1 MRHRKS
7 GKSLGRS
14 ASHRKS
20 MFKSMVSS
28 LITHE
33 RIQTTH
39 TKAKELRPI
48 IEKVI
53 SLGKKN
59 DLHARRLAARVVRDK
74 DALAKLFDE
83 LAPRYEERNGGYTR
97 IIKLAP
103 RKGDNAPVSLIEL
116 VDSQWEEAAS
126 ME

>member
-20 MFKSMVSS
+20 MFKSMVCS

-59 DLHARRLAARVVRDK
+59 DLHARRRAARVVRDK
-74 DALAKLFDE
+74 AALAKLFDE

-116 VDSQWEEAAS
+116 VDSQWEEAAA

>member
-1 MRHRKS
+1 
-7 GKSLGRS
+7 
-14 ASHRKS
+14 
-20 MFKSMVSS
+20 MFKSMMSS

-48 IEKVI
+48 VEKVI

-59 DLHARRLAARVVRDK
+59 DLHARRLAARVIRDK
-74 DALAKLFDE
+74 AALAKLFDE
-83 LAPRYEERNGGYTR
+83 LASRYEKRNGGYTR

-116 VDSQWEEAAS
+116 VDSPWQQAAS

>member
-1 MRHRKS
+1 
-7 GKSLGRS
+7 
-14 ASHRKS
+14 